1 MSGNSHKFG
10 RMIVSPSATACYWL
24 VSGAPWYVE
33 PAIASGSFIVW
44 LLFFR
49 ACELGWGYLLHEA
62 PREPARLA
70 ASLVRRARRRL
81 RRHRIHSVEDAY
93 PIKPVR
99 PSGRRAS
106 SPDCVLAPEER
117 QPERERERTAE
128 EPQRERERVSDADS
142 IEPPHAFT
150 THAFSSLGAY
160 WLGILLWT
168 RVVTPVTGA
177 GTGCP
182 TDAASTAQLIAEVVA
197 RPC

>member
-1 MSGNSHKFG
+1 M
-10 RMIVSPSATACYWL
+10 
-24 VSGAPWYVE
+24 
-33 PAIASGSFIVW
+33 
-44 LLFFR
+44 
-49 ACELGWGYLLHEA
+49 
-62 PREPARLA
+62 
-70 ASLVRRARRRL
+70 
-81 RRHRIHSVEDAY
+81 
-93 PIKPVR
+93 
-99 PSGRRAS
+99 
-106 SPDCVLAPEER
+106 LAPEER